1 MARSPDISRTPSP
14 IRSSRSVECPS
25 TALVIFITT
34 HATGSHVNAQSE
46 KEGTV
51 MSDATRRGFLVFAG
65 AGTAAAVG
73 AVAAPKLLGEQSADA
88 AAQFDA
94 ADLKNAES
102 FVVHVKD
109 VKQGQLA
116 IMVGERE
123 VLITD
128 RELAARLAGLKTT

>member
-1 MARSPDISRTPSP
+1 
-14 IRSSRSVECPS
+14 
-25 TALVIFITT
+25 
-34 HATGSHVNAQSE
+34 
-46 KEGTV
+46 

-73 AVAAPKLLGEQSADA
+73 AVAAPKIFGEQSADA
-88 AAQFDA
+88 AQLEA
-94 ADLKNAES
+94 ADLANAES

-109 VKQGQLA
+109 VKKGQLA

-128 RELAARLAGLKTT
+128 RELAGRLAGLKTV